1 MRQINAGTWAPL
13 CPVSE
18 GDPAALL
25 LPCVRGRGSRGDKVP
40 GLSPLWPGLNGVGG
54 WGGGGSC
61 VLGVN
66 AHVTHTSPPPLYTSP
81 SEGFME
87 SSSYTCPPL
96 FLFLFDSPQRGS
108 WSFIPSCSFKVIAV
122 KHYGNKLWKCFTILN
137 FYLPAQNILRSFFLH
152 SSYPPEVWCSD
163 RSPSPKVTEML
174 YFYNNS
180 DELSLPAAVQH
191 HLHPD
196 LHFCQAPRHEL
207 FYFDAN
213 YQLKIHFTLL
223 YKL

>member
-54 WGGGGSC
+54 QLCPGSQC
-61 VLGVN
+61 SRYSHLTSSFVHITQWRIYGV
-66 AHVTHTSPPPLYTSP
+66 VQLYLSSPFS
-81 SEGFME
+81 F
-87 SSSYTCPPL
+87 
-96 FLFLFDSPQRGS
+96 FFDSPQRGS

-137 FYLPAQNILRSFFLH
+137 FNLPAQNILRSFFLH
-152 SSYPPEVWCSD
+152 SSYPPEVCCSD

>member
-1 MRQINAGTWAPL
+1 MCTREGEGVEETR
-13 CPVSE
+13 CPVC
-18 GDPAALL
+18 LL
-25 LPCVRGRGSRGDKVP
+25 CGRGSM
-40 GLSPLWPGLNGVGG
+40 G
-54 WGGGGSC
+54 WGGGGSAVSWESMLTLLTPHLLLC
-61 VLGVN
+61 THHPVKDLWSRPVIPVL
-66 AHVTHTSPPPLYTSP
+66 P
-81 SEGFME
+81 F
-87 SSSYTCPPL
+87 
-96 FLFLFDSPQRGS
+96 FFFFDSPQRGS

-137 FYLPAQNILRSFFLH
+137 FYLPAQNIFRSFFLH
-152 SSYPPEVWCSD
+152 SSYPPEVCCSD

-174 YFYNNS
+174 YSYDNS